1 MTFNQTN
8 LPDLP
13 HSLTVPILDSYFVRT
28 FSFQTFF
35 GIFKRF
41 SRLVISARFTIF
53 TGITGYH
60 CRLLTW
66 DRSDRSMSTLGIFTF
81 ICKTIFSY
89 GEVGQSNTGKSHW
102 NGIGVASHLYFNDFW
117 CATYRSNHGTYIS
130 MNLLCPRITP
140 RFQWFFGLPHIIID
154 SHIGGR
160 VFYTAVALLYN
171 LGNSRTGVKVMVTP
185 IFF

>member
-1 MTFNQTN
+1 MTQSRKGHFRNDFQSNQFARFTSFTDRAHPW
-8 LPDLP
+8 LDF
-13 HSLTVPILDSYFVRT
+13 VPI

-102 NGIGVASHLYFNDFW
+102 NGIGVASHPYFNDFW
-117 CATYRSNHGTYIS
+117 CATYRSTHRSTHCTWIS
-130 MNLLCPRITP
+130 MNFLCP
-140 RFQWFFGLPHIIID
+140 
-154 SHIGGR
+154 
-160 VFYTAVALLYN
+160 
-171 LGNSRTGVKVMVTP
+171 P
-185 IFF
+185 IAPTF